1 MPEQVVHL
9 KAIGMVTFSKNR
21 RSKNIKLSVKPDKT
35 VRVSFPYYVSKKRVL
50 NFLLENQEWIR
61 QQQGKMEERKTRVD
75 AGTVIKS
82 KIYSITFANGPA
94 NRVSKKGRELTIWV
108 PDFDAEDAQAYIEK
122 CLTEV
127 YRFEAKQILPGRLK
141 SLAEKH
147 GFAFQ
152 RVTIR
157 DNRRNWGSCSSQNSI
172 SLNLQMMKLPDKL
185 IDYILLHE
193 LVHTEIK
200 DHSAKF
206 WSRLDE
212 VTDNQAKELSRQVRK
227 YSTYTL

>member
-82 KIYSITFANGPA
+82 KIYTIAFTEGPA
-94 NRVSKKGRELTIWV
+94 NRVSTKGRDLTIWV
-108 PDFDAEDAQAYIEK
+108 RGFDAEESQAYIEK

-141 SLAEKH
+141 ALSEKY

-157 DNRRNWGSCSSQNSI
+157 DNRRNWGSCSSQNNI

-227 YSTYTL
+227 YST